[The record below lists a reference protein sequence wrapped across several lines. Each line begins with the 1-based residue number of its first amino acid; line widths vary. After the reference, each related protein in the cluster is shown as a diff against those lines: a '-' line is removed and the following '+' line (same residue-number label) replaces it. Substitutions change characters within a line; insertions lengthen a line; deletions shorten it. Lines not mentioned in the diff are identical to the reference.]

1 MRVIIS
7 CKQCS
12 CTVQVVSTPQFQLQP
27 KSSLLNATKMQ
38 VLKNLTDY
46 VRYGDKVNV
55 KFLEISVQSFVTP
68 YVALQWLACSYE
80 YASVVY
86 DMISHAFTIFC
97 CHMLLY
103 IISGASTKSSSNQE
117 SGFQPAARN
126 IIERKRLGITNSH
139 ACIVV
144 YIYL

>member
-1 MRVIIS
+1 MHVIIS

-12 CTVQVVSTPQFQLQP
+12 CTVQVVSTPHFQLQP

-55 KFLEISVQSFVTP
+55 KFLAISVQSF
-68 YVALQWLACSYE
+68 ACSYE

-126 IIERKRLGITNSH
+126 IIERKRLGITHSH